1 MAYKIIWSPEAEK
14 TFDEVIEYL
23 QNNWTKKEIKNFIK
37 KTEEIILIL
46 HNNPYLF
53 RGSEKVSI
61 YEALIGK
68 QNLLIYQIN
77 ESKKKVELLNFWD
90 TRQNPKGKFEK

>member
-23 QNNWTKKEIKNFIK
+23 ERKWSKKEIKNFIK
-37 KTEEIILIL
+37 KTEEIISIRQ
-46 HNNPYLF
+46 NNPYLF
-53 RGSEKVSI
+53 KGLEKVSI

-68 QNLLIYQIN
+68 QNLLIYQVN
-77 ESKKKVELLNFWD
+77 EPKKRVELLNF
-90 TRQNPKGKFEK
+90 